1 MRLPS
6 KILFLGQHADLPVPS
21 ISVTPS
27 RVVAPGENVSIHCKV
42 KENLGGCLY
51 LTRAEYTNQK
61 TVDIKEEKHF
71 EEPFLIANVR
81 QSNAGIYWC
90 RYCTCGPSS
99 CSDFSE
105 AAYVNITDPDLDK
118 PSLIMTSSG
127 QNSPGGNVTLK
138 CQGPEEGLAFAL
150 LKSGSQIAFQA
161 AEARRDTAEFLLWM
175 LSLKDAASYT
185 CQYHHTSNSFVWSE
199 PSSPVELDFRAKRED
214 GGHTEDDQQRKAKF
228 MIIIWA
234 CSAAGLLLLGFLLL
248 FVFVLYRRRK
258 KRSLAKKEDR
268 PASMSLETYAGK
280 DADDIA
286 YAELNHQPLKAKPAA
301 IPVTAQESCVY
312 APVVKSGTRKG
323 Q

>member
-1 MRLPS
+1 M
-6 KILFLGQHADLPVPS
+6 GQHADLPVPS

-51 LTRAEYTNQK
+51 LVKVHYAVQK
-61 TVDIKEEKHF
+61 IVEIKEEKHF

-105 AAYVNITDPDLDK
+105 AAYVNITDPGLDK

-138 CQGPEEGLAFAL
+138 CQGPQEGLAFAL

-161 AEARRDTAEFLLWM
+161 AEAGRDTAEFLLWM
-175 LSLKDAASYT
+175 PSLKDAASYT

-199 PSSPVELDFRAKRED
+199 PSNPVKLDFRAKWED
-214 GGHTEDDQQRKAKF
+214 GGHTEDDQQRKDGS

-234 CSAAGLLLLGFLLL
+234 CSAIKLLLLGFLLL
-248 FVFVLYRRRK
+248 FAFVLYRKRRK
-258 KRSLAKKEDR
+258 
-268 PASMSLETYAGK
+268 
-280 DADDIA
+280 
-286 YAELNHQPLKAKPAA
+286 N
-301 IPVTAQESCVY
+301 
-312 APVVKSGTRKG
+312 
-323 Q
+323 